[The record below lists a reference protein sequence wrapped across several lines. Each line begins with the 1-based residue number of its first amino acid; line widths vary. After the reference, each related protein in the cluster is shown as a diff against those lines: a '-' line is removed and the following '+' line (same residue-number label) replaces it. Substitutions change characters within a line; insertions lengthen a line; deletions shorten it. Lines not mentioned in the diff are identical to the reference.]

1 MAPKRTRAAKGQAVS
16 PKAISG
22 MLTMLRYKRD
32 SGKDKEKAAGAEAAM
47 TVHEQLVQPE
57 EREAFLKEFEMNGG
71 GGKQPGSLKFAL
83 TFRQRLRETFQVEA
97 SAVENWLTR
106 PS

>member
-1 MAPKRTRAAKGQAVS
+1 MAPKRARAPKGQAVS

-22 MLTMLRYKRD
+22 MLTMLRYQRD
-32 SGKDKEKAAGAEAAM
+32 SGKDKEKADGAAQAM
-47 TVHEQLVQPE
+47 AVYEELVQPD
-57 EREAFLKEFEMNGG
+57 EREAFLKEFEANGG
-71 GGKQPGSLKFAL
+71 GRTPGSLKFVL
-83 TFRQRLRETFQVEA
+83 TFRQRLKETFNVEA

>member
-22 MLTMLRYKRD
+22 MLTMLRYQRD
-32 SGKDKEKAAGAEAAM
+32 SGKDKEKQAGAEAAM
-47 TVHEQLVQPE
+47 TVYEQLVQPE
-57 EREAFLKEFEMNGG
+57 EREAFLKEFEMNG